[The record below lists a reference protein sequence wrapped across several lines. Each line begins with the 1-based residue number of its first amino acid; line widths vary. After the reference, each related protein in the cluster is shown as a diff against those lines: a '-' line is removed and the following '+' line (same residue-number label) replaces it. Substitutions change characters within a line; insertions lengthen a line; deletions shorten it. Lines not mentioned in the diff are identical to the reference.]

1 MTDAPPKNSFEDLA
15 GRRWL
20 LKLNYGLA
28 ERIKDALGVDLANAH
43 DGQAFVTL
51 GRDPKLFI
59 QTLAM
64 LVEDQLKAAGV
75 EVEQL
80 VEQLDDCVLEL
91 AGDALAEMILLFTR
105 PAIRP
110 VIAEMLA
117 KGREGREAAI
127 NLATDKLRSPA
138 TQAAIDR
145 ELARMAE
152 NIDAALAGETLPGR
166 QSTPGSSAT
175 SSPRSP
181 A

>member
-1 MTDAPPKNSFEDLA
+1 
-15 GRRWL
+15 
-20 LKLNYGLA
+20 
-28 ERIKDALGVDLANAH
+28 
-43 DGQAFVTL
+43 
-51 GRDPKLFI
+51 
-59 QTLAM
+59 M
-64 LVEDQLKAAGV
+64 LVEDQLKGAGV

-80 VEQLDDCVLEL
+80 VEQFDDCVLEL
-91 AGDALAEMILLFTR
+91 AGDALFEMVLLFTR

-110 VIAEMLA
+110 VIAEILA

-145 ELARMAE
+145 ELAKMAE

-166 QSTPGSSAT
+166 QSMPGSSAT